1 MIVEG
6 LRYVM
11 LGCSNVDVSVA
22 FYRDKLDLQLLSRF
36 EDFAFFETGEAKLAL
51 SGELGRREP
60 EGNESAEF
68 VLGAKSVVEAHRI
81 LSERGVKFVSE
92 PRQVN
97 DANWAANFHDPDGHL
112 LSIYG
117 AR

>member
-11 LGCSNVDVSVA
+11 LGCSDLDASVA
-22 FYRDKLDLQLLSRF
+22 FYRDTLGLVLISRF

-51 SGELGRREP
+51 SGELGR
-60 EGNESAEF
+60 AEF
-68 VLGAKSVVEAHRI
+68 VLGAKSVVEAHRV
-81 LSERGVKFVSE
+81 LSGRGVKFINE

-97 DANWAANFHDPDGHL
+97 EANWAANFRDPGGHL

-117 AR
+117 AS